1 MVSKNFY
8 ISEFEFVPNCNKT
21 LIPEEN
27 ALKKLCIYK
36 FCSGFHFLKFN
47 IKYTVE
53 ALGKKKIKM
62 EAINTLFQK

>member
-8 ISEFEFVPNCNKT
+8 ISKFEFVPNCSKT

-27 ALKKLCIYK
+27 ALKNYASIK
-36 FCSGFHFLKFN
+36 FCSDFHFLKFN

-53 ALGKKKIKM
+53 ALGKKIKM